1 MNIAPGLS
9 DGLRAIVRFTDDDVV
24 HKERCRSARPEIIG
38 WNRGRLQPRVGDKYA
53 ASRSLMYTS
62 PRFRLFIDAAYS
74 FIDGRRA
81 LVAFL
86 RSAAVGVQNLMILQ
100 DASRPY
106 CHAALA
112 SYPAGRL
119 IVDDR

>member
-1 MNIAPGLS
+1 MNIAPKLS

-53 ASRSLMYTS
+53 ASRALMYTS

-86 RSAAVGVQNLMILQ
+86 RSAAVGVQNRHDIARCLTSLLP
-100 DASRPY
+100 R
-106 CHAALA
+106 ALA
-112 SYPAGRL
+112 SYPAGRF